1 MSKDRKDVNV
11 MVVLTSS
18 ACANDGLAILFLV
31 LGVISFVLI
40 MLAADADKNVFC
52 AICCVCFLAMFAMS
66 ALTGGG
72 AIFRHTD
79 LYDYTVELDSTSD
92 YQWLI
97 ENNYKINKRVYD
109 SKEIYNI
116 TGAPL
121 PDEDWIIYPD

>member
-1 MSKDRKDVNV
+1 

-31 LGVISFVLI
+31 LSVISFALI

-52 AICCVCFLAMFAMS
+52 AICCVCCLAMFAMT
-66 ALTGGG
+66 ALTGTGT
-72 AIFRHTD
+72 IFRCTD

-109 SKEIYNI
+109 SKEIYKI